1 MYDLRH
7 YPADEPGD
15 DTGADRDHRSK
26 PMAARW
32 TYLLWGAGVV
42 LVAVFVVLHLS
53 VTVRAWP
60 IFTGSS
66 RFECLGDTF
75 VPVLFVYPGGVCDMV
90 SGVAVSGDAVSVAF
104 EHFERR
110 HDDYS

>member
-42 LVAVFVVLHLS
+42 LVAVFVVLQPERHCAGMADLHG
-53 VTVRAWP
+53 
-60 IFTGSS
+60 IFT
-66 RFECLGDTF
+66 
-75 VPVLFVYPGGVCDMV
+75 V
-90 SGVAVSGDAVSVAF
+90 
-104 EHFERR
+104 
-110 HDDYS
+110 